1 MTNTIDK
8 VAAEPAEQEPAGAGY
23 RRNRGA
29 RNVNAS
35 VQRTIMKSPS
45 AGCPGRPDRALAIR
59 QRADH
64 R

>member
-29 RNVNAS
+29 SNVNVS
-35 VQRTIMKSPS
+35 VQRTIVKSPAP
-45 AGCPGRPDRALAIR
+45 AGQTVLCYSPKG
-59 QRADH
+59 
-64 R
+64 

>member
-29 RNVNAS
+29 SNVNVS
-35 VQRTIMKSPS
+35 VQRTIVKSPS
-45 AGCPGRPDRALAIR
+45 AG
-59 QRADH
+59 
-64 R
+64 